1 MARQRWN
8 AVGRRHA
15 INRSIKL
22 TPAIACAEFGRLFT
36 RGTDH
41 GFHAGSS
48 RAIVVSC
55 IGILPSELSAVL
67 AGRLRLGSE
76 WLVFG

>member
-15 INRSIKL
+15 ISRSIKL
-22 TPAIACAEFGRLFT
+22 TPATAWAEFTRLLT

-48 RAIVVSC
+48 RTIIVSC
-55 IGILPSELSAVL
+55 IGILPSESSAVL
-67 AGRLRLGSE
+67 ADRPRLGAE

>member
-1 MARQRWN
+1 MARQHWK
-8 AVGRRHA
+8 AVGRRQAVH
-15 INRSIKL
+15 RSIKL
-22 TPAIACAEFGRLFT
+22 APAARAEFERLLT
-36 RGTDH
+36 RRTDH

-55 IGILPSELSAVL
+55 IGILPYESSAVL
-67 AGRLRLGSE
+67 AGSPRLGSE